1 MKNTM
6 VKVIAMW
13 AFIFI
18 YANGFAQEQ
27 PNPTNPKQPTKAAQQ
42 SPKDEFTK
50 KLNDFQPKLNDLL
63 VQAKENATSN
73 PNLSKEVFKLN
84 DMVGA
89 FKGKLDKYDITPRE
103 QQSDFASSLNS
114 DWDAIQAQYNK
125 SVNVSKKNPNEEN
138 NQPPKQ

>member
-18 YANGFAQEQ
+18 YASSFAQEQ
-27 PNPTNPKQPTKAAQQ
+27 PNPTNPKQPAKALQQ

-63 VQAKENATSN
+63 VQAKENGKSN
-73 PNLSKEVFKLN
+73 PDLSKEVFTLN

-89 FKGKLDKYDITPRE
+89 FKTKLDKYDITPRE

-125 SVNVSKKNPNEEN
+125 SVEVSKKNPGEEN